1 MTTSENLIFALFLA
15 AAAVAP
21 AQQPAGPTGPVPNNL
36 DEMIATAL
44 KTSPEVLLAEAKLRQ
59 AQAELNEVR
68 LRVTREVVGAFNDKK
83 HKQSALVVAERQ
95 LQLAAKAAE
104 QGAKQGAPSTADV
117 EQARAHLGGAEL
129 GIAQADATIRYLL
142 GVGSQFD
149 LSLIRAPVATESAKP
164 RTIPRPPVPDALD
177 EALNREITVKF
188 DKTPLSEVVKTLTA
202 QAGVSVLVDP
212 LSRHD
217 GLEEMQISL
226 TLAKPV
232 TVTTAFQA
240 LADNFD
246 LFFLLRDYGILVTS
260 ESRAREIRAPVIPD
274 VPLDA
279 DAR

>member
-1 MTTSENLIFALFLA
+1 MTTSGKLVFALFLA
-15 AAAVAP
+15 AAFAP

-83 HKQSALVVAERQ
+83 HKQSALVLAERQ

-104 QGAKQGAPSTADV
+104 HGATSTAEV
-117 EQARAHLGGAEL
+117 ELARSHLGGAEL

-149 LSLIRAPVATESAKP
+149 PGQIRVTLATETAKP
-164 RTIPRPPVPDALD
+164 RHITRPPVPEVLT
-177 EALNREITVKF
+177 EPLNREITVKF
-188 DKTPLSEVVKTLTA
+188 DKTPLSEVAKTLTA
-202 QAGVSVLVDP
+202 LAGVSVLVDP

-217 GLEEMQISL
+217 SFEETQITL

-260 ESRAREIRAPVIPD
+260 ARRAREIRAPVIPD